1 MYYVTVEKWRFY
13 TMSKKV
19 AIILTQE
26 HPKLGP
32 KGQVLSVAL
41 GYALNFLIPQ
51 GLAVLAT
58 QENLKRVEHLK
69 VQLEKE
75 RQIFLEKQKPLAEKL
90 KKQTVKLVVKAQ
102 EEGSLFGSV
111 GAAEIAEK
119 INAEF
124 KTQLEP
130 KAILLDKPFKKTGKY
145 EVEVTL
151 APEIKTTT
159 KIEIAAEE

>member
-1 MYYVTVEKWRFY
+1 
-13 TMSKKV
+13 MSKKV
-19 AIILTQE
+19 EIILTQE
-26 HPKLGP
+26 HPKLGS
-32 KGQVLSVAL
+32 KGGVVSVAL
-41 GYALNFLIPQ
+41 GYARNFLIPQ

-58 QENLKRVEHLK
+58 RENLKRVELHK
-69 VQLEKE
+69 IQLEKE
-75 RQIFLEKQKPLAEKL
+75 RQIFLEKQKPLAEKM
-90 KKQTVKLVVKAQ
+90 KRQTLRFVVKAQ

-119 INAEF
+119 INAEL
-124 KTQLEP
+124 KIQLEP

-145 EVEVTL
+145 EVEVSL